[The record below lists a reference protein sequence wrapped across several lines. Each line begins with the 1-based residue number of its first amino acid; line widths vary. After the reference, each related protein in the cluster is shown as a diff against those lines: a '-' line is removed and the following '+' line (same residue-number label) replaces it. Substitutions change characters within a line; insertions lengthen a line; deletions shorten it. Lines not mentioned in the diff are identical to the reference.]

1 MDQSETKTNTNTNT
15 NTELVEVLNKLKEN
29 EEIDVIVYVKKPVTD
44 FDKFLQVK
52 KEKGELKFNFL
63 EFANCY
69 VVEAS
74 KHLLLEIV
82 AREDVSRMEINSR
95 FGVQ

>member
-1 MDQSETKTNTNTNT
+1 MNQSEIKMDK
-15 NTELVEVLNKLKEN
+15 ELVEVLNKLQAD
-29 EEIDVIVYVKKPVTD
+29 EEIDVLVYVNHPSTG
-44 FDKFLQVK
+44 FDEFLQVK

-69 VVEAS
+69 AVEAS
-74 KHLLLEIV
+74 KRLLLEI
-82 AREDVSRMEINSR
+82 AEREDVSRVETNSR

>member
-1 MDQSETKTNTNTNT
+1 VDQSERKTNN
-15 NTELVEVLNKLKEN
+15 ELVEVLNKLEED
-29 EEIDVIVYVKKPVTD
+29 EEIDVIVYVKKPVTN
-44 FDKFLQVK
+44 FDEFLQAK

-63 EFANCY
+63 EFADCY

-74 KHLLLEIV
+74 KRLLLGIA

>member
-1 MDQSETKTNTNTNT
+1 MEQSERKTNKV
-15 NTELVEVLNKLKEN
+15 LVEVLNKLKED
-29 EEIDVIVYVKKPVTD
+29 EEIDVIVCVKKPVTD
-44 FDKFLQVK
+44 FDEFLQVK

-63 EFANCY
+63 EFSDCY

-74 KHLLLEIV
+74 KPLLLEIA

>member
-1 MDQSETKTNTNTNT
+1 MEQSERNMDK
-15 NTELVEVLNKLKEN
+15 ELVEVLNKLKED
-29 EEIDVIVYVKKPVTD
+29 EEIDVLIYVKQPATG
-44 FDKFLQVK
+44 FDEFLRAK
-52 KEKGELKFNFL
+52 KEKRELKFNFL

-74 KHLLLEIV
+74 KRLLLEIV
-82 AREDVSRMEINSR
+82 KHEAVSRMEINPR

>member
-1 MDQSETKTNTNTNT
+1 MGQGEKKTGK
-15 NTELVEVLNKLKEN
+15 ELAEVLNKLKDD
-29 EEIDVIVYVKKPVTD
+29 EEIDVLIYVKQPATG
-44 FDKFLQVK
+44 FDDYLQIK
-52 KEKGELKFNFL
+52 QEKGELKYNFL

-74 KHLLLEIV
+74 KRLLLEI
-82 AREDVSRMEINSR
+82 ADHEDVSKMEVNPR

>member
-1 MDQSETKTNTNTNT
+1 MDQGEKKMGK
-15 NTELVEVLNKLKEN
+15 ELVEVLNKLKVN
-29 EEIDVIVYVKKPVTD
+29 EEIDVLIYVKQPATA
-44 FDKFLQVK
+44 FDEYLQVK

-63 EFANCY
+63 EFAKCY

-74 KHLLLEIV
+74 KRLLLEI
-82 AREDVSRMEINSR
+82 ADRRDVSRMEVNPR